1 MTDLDAIIQAA
12 EETRA
17 ESWRKLTGPKLLDY
31 DSTIAVNA
39 VEEAFRSFVI
49 KLKALRQGIYG

>member
-12 EETRA
+12 EDVRDAMSETPMQA
-17 ESWRKLTGPKLLDY
+17 DDLTMQLAKAQASLAF
-31 DSTIAVNA
+31 AV
-39 VEEAFRSFVI
+39 FVD

>member
-12 EETRA
+12 EEVEGQLLEARVQPNLDQTDRVA
-17 ESWRKLTGPKLLDY
+17 IDTG
-31 DSTIAVNA
+31 SF
-39 VEEAFRSFVI
+39 AFRTFAN